1 MNNAAQTLHT
11 IDSIL
16 HCGYDYNDDD
26 ERSRQA
32 GRLGMQKYVYINS
45 ICGSNV

>member
-32 GRLGMQKYVYINS
+32 MQKYVYINS

>member
-1 MNNAAQTLHT
+1 MNNAAQTLNT

-16 HCGYDYNDDD
+16 HCGYDYNNDDD

-32 GRLGMQKYVYINS
+32 MQKYVYINS